1 MGCQEVLINVMVP
14 EKYKA
19 YAVTRG
25 TYLGEMLFWVEDIAE
40 THGFISIPKNINRII
55 PKDKFKF
62 GIENEILDV
71 ADSIPENIYSILHAQ
86 YQYNKKTQKITK
98 Y

>member
-1 MGCQEVLINVMVP
+1 MAP

-25 TYLGEMLFWVEDIAE
+25 TYLGEMLIWVENVAE
-40 THGFISIPKNINRII
+40 DYGFISVPKNINRLI

-62 GIENEILDV
+62 GIETEILDIV
-71 ADSIPENIYSILHAQ
+71 DTIPENVYKILHAQ
-86 YQYNKKTQKITK
+86 YMYNKIHKK
-98 Y
+98 

>member
-1 MGCQEVLINVMVP
+1 MVP

-25 TYLGEMLFWVEDIAE
+25 TYLGEMLIWVEDVAE
-40 THGFISIPKNINRII
+40 TYGFISVPKNINRII

-71 ADSIPENIYSILHAQ
+71 VDTIPEGVYSILRAQ
-86 YQYNKKTQKITK
+86 YMYNKKHKK
-98 Y
+98 